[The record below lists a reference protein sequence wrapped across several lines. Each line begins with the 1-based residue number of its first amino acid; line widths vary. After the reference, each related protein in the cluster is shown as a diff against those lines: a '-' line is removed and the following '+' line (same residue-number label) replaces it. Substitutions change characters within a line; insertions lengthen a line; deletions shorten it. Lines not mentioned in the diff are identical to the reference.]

1 MKKTN
6 NKTKNIVNPNPK
18 TQSKKQIEQTVR
30 NLVEA
35 EIINLGYEV
44 WDIEYYNDKIEW
56 LLEITIENPLGISIS
71 INDCEKVTRAANPI
85 IDAADPIENSYS
97 LAVSSP
103 GLNRELK
110 NDYHLSKYIDK
121 EVTVKLFTKNEA
133 IGDKTFNAILKEFSK
148 ENFKFTIVGRGDPD
162 APQTPVVGEADA
174 TPFQKGAYPAINL
187 TKKEIAHIY
196 AYDEIDI

>member
-1 MKKTN
+1 MKKKN
-6 NKTKNIVNPNPK
+6 NQKNNNGNTQK
-18 TQSKKQIEQTVR
+18 NQSKKQIEQTVR
-30 NLVEA
+30 NLIET
-35 EIINLGYEV
+35 EIINLGYEI

-56 LLEITIENPLGISIS
+56 LLEITIENPSGKSIS
-71 INDCEKVTRAANPI
+71 MEDCEKVTRAINPI

-97 LAVSSP
+97 LAVASP

-110 NDYHLSKYIDK
+110 NDIHLNRYINK
-121 EVTVKLFTKNEA
+121 EAVIKLFSKNEA

-148 ENFKFTIVGRGDPD
+148 ENLKFEKIPEKNIIV
-162 APQTPVVGEADA
+162 
-174 TPFQKGAYPAINL
+174 L